1 MYKLIQ
7 FPKST
12 QNSDAGKK
20 IQIGKKTQ
28 FLLSQ
33 SILNENDTKVI
44 FSTKKKKYGT
54 FAPPH
59 LFFVENQVFL
69 IIALIMIQFTRT
81 HNGYSSGDIHYINQS
96 VAIPVE
102 YCIQL
107 QGRLHQFQYLCHS
120 LDLSIPEASFVLCGT
135 QRNLVGTL
143 IDLFTLIIQVN
154 RQSSAFVEFPKVFFA
169 SHTKPISGL

>member
-44 FSTKKKKYGT
+44 FSTKKKK
-54 FAPPH
+54 
-59 LFFVENQVFL
+59 V
-69 IIALIMIQFTRT
+69 R
-81 HNGYSSGDIHYINQS
+81 
-96 VAIPVE
+96 
-102 YCIQL
+102 
-107 QGRLHQFQYLCHS
+107 YLC
-120 LDLSIPEASFVLCGT
+120 PTTSFFC
-135 QRNLVGTL
+135 
-143 IDLFTLIIQVN
+143 
-154 RQSSAFVEFPKVFFA
+154 
-169 SHTKPISGL
+169 